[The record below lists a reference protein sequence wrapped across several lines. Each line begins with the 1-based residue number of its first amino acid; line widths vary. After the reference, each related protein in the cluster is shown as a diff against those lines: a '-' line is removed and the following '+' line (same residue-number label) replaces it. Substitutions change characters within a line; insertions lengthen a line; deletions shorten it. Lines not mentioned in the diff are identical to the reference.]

1 MKYIL
6 YISIFI
12 IFHGDIDV
20 LPCAQM
26 ISQTTNA
33 KINHVIVTH
42 QPISFTCF
50 NRTTGEAGFL
60 AKGWSRIAMQW
71 CSSALILF
79 TFLLP
84 ASPASSLLP
93 FLSHV
98 DAARAAWG
106 ETKKRGSSVLFWGS
120 CAASPSPLSPIPSHL
135 FWAPL
140 QFYLYA
146 LFHAVPHQLTSFHLH
161 AFFEL
166 RSRSQAYTL
175 SVLVELP
182 WPEFSFISEINCFSI
197 KPPSDN
203 RSSCT
208 VCCWSKLRPLL
219 NWFCR
224 SCWNIWFS
232 RSEGFNKTEFC
243 DYDSWTLSP

>member
-1 MKYIL
+1 
-6 YISIFI
+6 
-12 IFHGDIDV
+12 
-20 LPCAQM
+20 M

-33 KINHVIVTH
+33 II
-42 QPISFTCF
+42 TCNSHSSAYFFYLLLRKLWLF
-50 NRTTGEAGFL
+50 NRSTGEAGFL
-60 AKGWSRIAMQW
+60 AKGWSRIAMRW

-106 ETKKRGSSVLFWGS
+106 ETIKKRLICSLLGQLCSLAVPPFFD
-120 CAASPSPLSPIPSHL
+120 PLSPILGTSAILPLCVVSRCSSAVDFFFIVL
-135 FWAPL
+135 FL
-140 QFYLYA
+140 SCVQG
-146 LFHAVPHQLTSFHLH
+146 H
-161 AFFEL
+161 
-166 RSRSQAYTL
+166 RRTL
-175 SVLVELP
+175 WVSS
-182 WPEFSFISEINCFSI
+182 WPEFSFISKINCFSI
-197 KPPSDN
+197 KPPSNN

-243 DYDSWTLSP
+243 DHDSWTLSP